1 MALVL
6 FLMPPS
12 VTYVKCRAFLSR
24 SLAQRNAPH
33 IKEMTILVIFNN
45 LSLSLSL
52 SSSACSIGEAAFSSL
67 SLSSS
72 HSVIFAALPPSP
84 LKQS

>member
-6 FLMPPS
+6 LLMPPS

-45 LSLSLSL
+45 LPLSVLGCSLSIGGGFSL
-52 SSSACSIGEAAFSSL
+52 NSIS
-67 SLSSS
+67 
-72 HSVIFAALPPSP
+72 SP
-84 LKQS
+84 L